1 MFMKKRDSK
10 KDNVILFPGLEKRL
24 LEKGLDYLKQKKY
37 RDAIQFLEQA
47 LEHDPENS
55 DIHVG
60 LVLANFE
67 AGYVKQAK
75 QIAAEMLKGGLG
87 DYIQVIDLY
96 LMILVQMNEYNELVA
111 TIEALLEEREIP
123 AEKLEHFT
131 RMLEFGRR
139 MQVSP
144 AQDELI
150 DFQDM
155 EPEDK
160 TLGLFDYMEPQ
171 DQVMISARLAK
182 ENIRPYIKEITEYV
196 ASEQG
201 HPFQKT
207 MLLNILREQEYAE
220 EMDVLKFGWEQPFI
234 PEKLLDLKDYI
245 GMSPVIPLLENQ
257 LENADPVLYENI
269 LSLIERHF
277 FLLYPFNLPKAS
289 AEAWAAAYHFLANEY
304 YGFDEPLENFSEIY
318 NSSEEEAS
326 EALAFIR
333 MLEEIS
339 YPII

>member
-1 MFMKKRDSK
+1 MNKRDSK

-55 DIHVG
+55 DIYVG

-75 QIAAEMLKGGLG
+75 QIAAEMLRSGLG

-96 LMILVQMNEYNELVA
+96 LMILVQLNEYDEIVS
-111 TIEALLEEREIP
+111 TIEALLDEKEIP
-123 AEKLEHFT
+123 ADKHEHFT
-131 RMLEFGRR
+131 RMLEFASR
-139 MQVSP
+139 MLEGGTDAEEVF
-144 AQDELI
+144 EV
-150 DFQDM
+150 
-155 EPEDK
+155 EPEGMS
-160 TLGLFDYMEPQ
+160 LGLFELHDPN
-171 DQVMISARLAK
+171 DQVMIAARLAK
-182 ENIRPYIKEITEYV
+182 ENIRPYIKEIKEYV

-207 MLLNILREQEYAE
+207 MLLNILREQEYE
-220 EMDVLKFGWEQPFI
+220 IETDVYKFGWEKSFI
-234 PEKLLDLKDYI
+234 PARLPDLKDYI
-245 GMSPVIPLLENQ
+245 AMNDVIQILGDE
-257 LENADPVLYENI
+257 LENADPVLFENI

-277 FLLYPFNLPKAS
+277 FLIYPFDLPNGG
-289 AEAWAAAYHFLANEY
+289 AEAWAAAYHFMANEY
-304 YGFDEPLENFSEIY
+304 YGFDESLESFAALY
-318 NSSEEEAS
+318 TSSEEEAGQV
-326 EALAFIR
+326 LAFIR

-339 YPII
+339 YPIK

>member
-37 RDAIQFLEQA
+37 RDAIQYLEQA
-47 LEHDPENS
+47 LEHDQENS
-55 DIHVG
+55 DVHVG
-60 LVLANFE
+60 LILANYE

-75 QIAAEMLKGGLG
+75 QIAAEMLRSGLG

-96 LMILVQMNEYNELVA
+96 LMILVQLNEYAEIVS
-111 TIEALLEEREIP
+111 TIEALIDEKEIP
-123 AEKLEHFT
+123 ADKQEHFT

-139 MQVSP
+139 MLEDGADMAVP
-144 AQDELI
+144 AE
-150 DFQDM
+150 M
-155 EPEDK
+155 EPEPEGM
-160 TLGLFDYMEPQ
+160 TLGLFELQDPK
-171 DQVMISARLAK
+171 DQVMIAARLTK
-182 ENIRPYIKEITEYV
+182 ENIRPYIKEIKEYV

-207 MLLNILREQEYAE
+207 MLLNILREQEFAE
-220 EMDVLKFGWEQPFI
+220 EIDVRKFGLEKSFI
-234 PEKLLDLKDYI
+234 PAKIQDMKDYI
-245 GMSPVIPLLENQ
+245 ASNDFIQILADEVEN
-257 LENADPVLYENI
+257 EDPVLYENI

-277 FLLYPFNLPKAS
+277 FLLYPFDLPQGA
-289 AEAWAAAYHFLANEY
+289 AEAWAAAYHFIANEY
-304 YGFDEPLENFSEIY
+304 YGFDETLETFAELY
-318 NSSEEEAS
+318 TSSGEEA
-326 EALAFIR
+326 EQVLAFIR

>member
-1 MFMKKRDSK
+1 MNKRDSK

-47 LEHDPENS
+47 QVHDPENS
-55 DIHVG
+55 DIYVG

-75 QIAAEMLKGGLG
+75 QIAAQMLRGGLG

-96 LMILVQMNEYNELVA
+96 LMILVQLNEYEEIVS
-111 TIEALLEEREIP
+111 TIEALLDEKEIP
-123 AEKLEHFT
+123 ADKQEHFT

-139 MQVSP
+139 MLEGGPEMEEATEV
-144 AQDELI
+144 
-150 DFQDM
+150 
-155 EPEDK
+155 EPEGVS
-160 TLGLFDYMEPQ
+160 LGLFDLQDPK
-171 DQVMISARLAK
+171 DQVMIAARLTK
-182 ENIRPYIKEITEYV
+182 ENIRPYIKEIKEYL

-207 MLLNILREQEYAE
+207 MLLNILKEQEYAE
-220 EMDVLKFGWEQPFI
+220 ETDVRKFGWEKSFI
-234 PEKLLDLKDYI
+234 PPRLPDLKDYI
-245 GMSPVIPLLENQ
+245 AMNDVIQILGDE
-257 LENADPVLYENI
+257 LENADPVLFENI

-277 FLLYPFNLPKAS
+277 FLIYPFDLPNGG
-289 AEAWAAAYHFLANEY
+289 AEAWAAAYHFMANEY
-304 YGFDEPLENFSEIY
+304 YGFDEPLESFAELY
-318 NSSEEEAS
+318 TSSEKETGQV
-326 EALAFIR
+326 LAFIR